1 MSRGMRRDGPFAG
14 LEYEDSTKFLRSHYL
29 SLKKAGMVM
38 DQSFDAWARAN
49 GFIVA
54 SNHGWDDSRR
64 RRVHYLGSLLDGG
77 DDSATRSAGP
87 AKQSAEGQMRKIA
100 YGGKRR
106 PRRRKRL
113 TPPVAPA

>member
-1 MSRGMRRDGPFAG
+1 MRRDGPFGG

-29 SLKKAGMVM
+29 SLKKAGLAVEP
-38 DQSFDAWARAN
+38 SFDAWARAN

-64 RRVHYLGSLLDGG
+64 RRVHYLGTLLDAQ

-87 AKQSAEGQMRKIA
+87 GKLSAEAQMRPIA

-106 PRRRKRL
+106 PRRRKPRPQ
-113 TPPVAPA
+113 TP